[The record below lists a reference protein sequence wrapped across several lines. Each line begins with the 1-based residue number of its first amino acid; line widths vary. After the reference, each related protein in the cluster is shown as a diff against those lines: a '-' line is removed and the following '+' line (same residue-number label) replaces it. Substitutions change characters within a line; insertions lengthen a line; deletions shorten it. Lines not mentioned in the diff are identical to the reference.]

1 MNGDSFSRFE
11 DQIQRLVE
19 GGFARLFAGTLHPR
33 ELVVRLARAMEDN
46 ATSGPDGELQAPD
59 VYVLRLNPRDHRMIL
74 ENSEDVNE
82 RLAGELVEMAR
93 TSGLKLARVPE
104 VRLLADAGVR
114 AHSVSASAQHTRSR
128 HDTTQ
133 AMPLASLKVTPGQGG
148 APSAMLIVNGDQQVP
163 LDKAVVN
170 LGRQRDN
177 DIIIDDAT
185 VSRHH
190 AQIRLRFGSYVL
202 FDLGSR
208 GGTTVNGHTIQEK
221 VLQSGD
227 VIGLAN
233 SSSLLYLEDGSPD
246 DDAMD
251 PLDDT
256 KAYPPSKL

>member
-19 GGFARLFAGTLHPR
+19 GGFARLFTGTLHPR
-33 ELVVRLARAMEDN
+33 ELVNRLSRAMEDN
-46 ATSGPDGELQAPD
+46 ATSGPDGEMQAPD
-59 VYVLRLNPRDHRMIL
+59 VYVLRLNPRDHRTIL
-74 ENSEDVNE
+74 ENGEDVIE

-93 TSGLKLARVPE
+93 ISGLKLSRVPE
-104 VRLLADAGVR
+104 VRLLADASVR
-114 AHSVSASAQHTRSR
+114 AHSVSASAQHTTSR
-128 HDTTQ
+128 RDTTQ
-133 AMPLASLKVTPGQGG
+133 AMPLNSLK
-148 APSAMLIVNGDQQVP
+148 ADAEHANSPSAVLIVNGDQQVP

-177 DIIIDDAT
+177 DIIIDDPT

-208 GGTTVNGHTIQEK
+208 GGTTVNGNTIQEK

-227 VIGLAN
+227 VIGLAH
-233 SSSLLYLEDGSPD
+233 SSSLLYLEDGVPD
-246 DDAMD
+246 EDSMD

-256 KAYPPSKL
+256 QAYPPSKL